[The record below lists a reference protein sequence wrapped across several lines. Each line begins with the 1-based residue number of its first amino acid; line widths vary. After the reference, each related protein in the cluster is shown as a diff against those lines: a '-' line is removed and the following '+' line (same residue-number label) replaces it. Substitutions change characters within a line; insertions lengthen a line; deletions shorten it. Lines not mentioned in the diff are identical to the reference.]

1 MLAGDEILAVNL
13 PMKRV
18 GSANDQPCFRFV
30 TAERLIRDGPNGALA
45 LRSPWYFVRSIRLGS
60 SRFGSSLSGYAGERR
75 LPRHGPMLTD

>member
-18 GSANDQPCFRFV
+18 GSADDQPCSRSV
-30 TAERLIRDGPNGALA
+30 TAERLIRDGPNGAIA
-45 LRSPWYFVRSIRLGS
+45 LRSPWYFVQSIRLGS
-60 SRFGSSLSGYAGERR
+60 SRFGSSLSGCAGERR